1 MHLGDYSMYRIE
13 KWGALWK
20 VYPPVD
26 KIGPAVK
33 FKTEAEAEAYVA
45 SMTGADT
52 APLECPKKSQQ
63 TFAVEEDGDE

>member
-33 FKTEAEAEAYVA
+33 FKTEEEAEAYVA
-45 SMTGADT
+45 SMTGT
-52 APLECPKKSQQ
+52 STRESWPRIWCC
-63 TFAVEEDGDE
+63 

>member
-1 MHLGDYSMYRIE
+1 MYRIE

-33 FKTEAEAEAYVA
+33 FKTEAEAKAYVA
-45 SMTGADT
+45 SVTGT
-52 APLECPKKSQQ
+52 VPAPVAAAPE
-63 TFAVEEDGDE
+63 FEDEGDDGEE